1 MVSDLD
7 IAYAWCVLVCAVNQ
21 SRASRCCSHISTALM
36 HVLMH
41 IILIPRIVF
50 AVEQGFSGGVD
61 GTV

>member
-21 SRASRCCSHISTALM
+21 SRASRYCSHISTA
-36 HVLMH
+36 LMH